1 MRLSASVGTNLIG
14 TPLRTTGT
22 GALNRYGPAAA
33 DAVPDLIRAMKL
45 GDADTRDAIIRTLV
59 AIGTR
64 AEPAVPALAAAL
76 SDPDPRVRQI
86 AAEALGRFG
95 SLAASA
101 EPALSKALDDSNA
114 DVRKAA
120 SDALLSILQ
129 AGK

>member
-1 MRLSASVGTNLIG
+1 MLPPVRIAPEHMETMRH
-14 TPLRTTGT
+14 
-22 GALNRYGPAAA
+22 Y
-33 DAVPDLIRAMKL
+33 
-45 GDADTRDAIIRTLV
+45 TRK
-59 AIGTR
+59 
-64 AEPAVPALAAAL
+64 LAAAL